1 MRRWFVK
8 RQKIIIW
15 SVAIA
20 FALGVIWW
28 AVAGFISRRAPQST
42 SNAAVELSPESALAY
57 LTKNGT
63 PLDHDYWVFDGELEL
78 TFQDTIDYY
87 RALGAQLD
95 DVFDYPVLRSSVLKN
110 LIDQKIVRYYAAHH
124 GLLPSEDEVTTEL
137 EKQVQQLLSDEQSKQ
152 YFLSRYGS
160 VDNLKSRLK
169 PRIENSLIFSRVKNA
184 IVNVTDSDMES
195 YYEENRDTIKQ
206 EYEEAKVRH
215 ILVSDEATAQRLKDK
230 ILAGTMTFE
239 KAASEFSLDQQT
251 AFQGG
256 ELGWIKHGQ
265 TVPEFE
271 NAVFSATLGELVGP
285 VRTVYGY
292 HLLEVEDRIKFD
304 DFEDLEN
311 ATQVYSEI
319 KTKMEDERFRR
330 WKEGFVASEK
340 LAWVVNDEIMKL
352 YLEYLEGDDERHK
365 ELFEYLDSQ
374 LFFANATDSTAV
386 ELAEGADEQLMALY
400 ITLAEKMNEELK
412 KEELD
417 YTRFVNLMDT
427 ENFDVSLLSQTTE
440 TLAEKADEYMNLA
453 QEATSESAVD
463 RYLDEYFKYYDAYL
477 VKDILHRHP
486 NLSLEEAKKRL
497 EDVRSR
503 IQELDNKRKLVLYAL
518 YEVAPSSSRVVS
530 KLYKLDPSNMEIR
543 YAYFKSRYDT
553 IKDYIKDPQIYQAYS
568 QYLQPEVTEIKTGLE
583 TLAYSTKAATDLKI
597 SALEVLA
604 ELSESVGDVRSE
616 LSYLR
621 TLKEIDPTYSDID
634 EMIAS
639 LEEAIAKAST
649 TTSTTTIPS
658 ELLTLPSTSLTK

>member
-15 SVAIA
+15 SIAIA

-42 SNAAVELSPESALAY
+42 SNTAVEFSPEDALAY

-124 GLLPSEDEVTTEL
+124 GLLPSRDEVTAEL

-160 VDNLKSRLK
+160 VDNLKRRLK
-169 PRIENSLIFSRVKNA
+169 PRIESSLILSRVRNTV
-184 IVNVTDSDMES
+184 VNVTDSDVES
-195 YYEENRDTIKQ
+195 YYDKNRDTIRQ
-206 EYEEAKVRH
+206 EYEEAKVKH
-215 ILVSDEATAQRLKDK
+215 ILVSDEATAQRLKDE

-251 AFQGG
+251 ALQGG

-271 NAVFSATLGELVGP
+271 NAIFSATLGELVGP

-292 HLLEVEDRIKFD
+292 HLLEVEDRVKLD
-304 DFEDLEN
+304 NFEDLKN

-319 KTKMEDERFRR
+319 KAKIEDERFRK
-330 WKEGFVASEK
+330 WKEGFITSEK
-340 LAWVVNDEIMKL
+340 LAWVINDEIMKV
-352 YLEYLEGDDERHK
+352 YLEYLEGDDEKHE
-365 ELFEYLDSQ
+365 ELFECLDSQ
-374 LFFANATDSTAV
+374 LFSTSATDSTAV
-386 ELAEGADEQLMALY
+386 ELAKEVDEQLMTLY

-412 KEELD
+412 EEELD
-417 YTRFVNLMDT
+417 YTRFVNLMGS
-427 ENFDVSLLSQTTE
+427 ENFDASLLAQSTE
-440 TLAEKADEYMNLA
+440 TLSEKANEYINLA
-453 QEATSESAVD
+453 QEATSESVVD

-497 EDVRSR
+497 ESVKSR
-503 IQELDNKRKLVLYAL
+503 IQEFDNKRKLVLYAL
-518 YEVAPSSSRVVS
+518 YEVTPSSRRVVS
-530 KLYKLDPSNMEIR
+530 KLYELDPSNMEIR

-568 QYLQPEVTEIKTGLE
+568 QYLQPEVIEIRTGLE
-583 TLAYSTKAATDLKI
+583 TLAYSTKAATDLRI

-604 ELSESVGDVRSE
+604 EMSESIGDVKSE

-621 TLKEIDPTYSDID
+621 TLKEIDPAYSGID

-639 LEEAIAKAST
+639 LEEAVAKAST
-649 TTSTTTIPS
+649 TTSTITTPS
-658 ELLTLPSTSLTK
+658 ELSTPSN

>member
-15 SVAIA
+15 SIAIA

-42 SNAAVELSPESALAY
+42 SNTAVEFSPEDALAY

-124 GLLPSEDEVTTEL
+124 GLLPSRDEVTAEL

-160 VDNLKSRLK
+160 VDNLKRRLK
-169 PRIENSLIFSRVKNA
+169 PRIESSLILSRVRNTV
-184 IVNVTDSDMES
+184 VNVTDSDVES
-195 YYEENRDTIKQ
+195 YYDKNRDTIRQ
-206 EYEEAKVRH
+206 EYEEAKVKH
-215 ILVSDEATAQRLKDK
+215 ILVSDEATAQRLKDE

-251 AFQGG
+251 ALQGG

-271 NAVFSATLGELVGP
+271 NAIFSATLGELVGP

-292 HLLEVEDRIKFD
+292 HLLEVEDRVKLD
-304 DFEDLEN
+304 NFEDLKN

-319 KTKMEDERFRR
+319 KAKIEDERFRK
-330 WKEGFVASEK
+330 WKEGFITSEK
-340 LAWVVNDEIMKL
+340 LAWVINDEIMKV
-352 YLEYLEGDDERHK
+352 YLEYLEGDDEKHE

-374 LFFANATDSTAV
+374 LFSTSATDSTAV
-386 ELAEGADEQLMALY
+386 ELAKEVDEQLMTLY

-412 KEELD
+412 EEELD
-417 YTRFVNLMDT
+417 YTRFVNLMGS
-427 ENFDVSLLSQTTE
+427 ENFDASLLAQSTE
-440 TLAEKADEYMNLA
+440 TLSEKANEYMNLA
-453 QEATSESAVD
+453 QEATSESVVD

-497 EDVRSR
+497 ESVKSR
-503 IQELDNKRKLVLYAL
+503 IQEFDNKRKLVLYAL
-518 YEVAPSSSRVVS
+518 YEVTPSSRRVVS
-530 KLYKLDPSNMEIR
+530 KLYELDPSNMEIR

-568 QYLQPEVTEIKTGLE
+568 QYLQPEVIEIRTGLE
-583 TLAYSTKAATDLKI
+583 TLAYSTKAATDLRI

-604 ELSESVGDVRSE
+604 EMGESIGDVKSE

-621 TLKEIDPTYSDID
+621 TLKEIDPAYSGID

-639 LEEAIAKAST
+639 LEEAVAKAST
-649 TTSTTTIPS
+649 TTSTITTPS
-658 ELLTLPSTSLTK
+658 ELSTPSN

>member
-15 SVAIA
+15 SIAIA

-42 SNAAVELSPESALAY
+42 SNTAVEFSPEDALAY

-124 GLLPSEDEVTTEL
+124 GLLPSRDEVTAEL

-160 VDNLKSRLK
+160 VDNLKRRLK
-169 PRIENSLIFSRVKNA
+169 PRIESSLILSRVRNTV
-184 IVNVTDSDMES
+184 VNVTDSDVES
-195 YYEENRDTIKQ
+195 YYDKNRDTIRQ
-206 EYEEAKVRH
+206 EYEEAKVKH
-215 ILVSDEATAQRLKDK
+215 ILVSDEATAQRLKDE

-251 AFQGG
+251 ALQGG

-271 NAVFSATLGELVGP
+271 NAIFSATLGELVGP

-292 HLLEVEDRIKFD
+292 HLLEVEDRVKLD
-304 DFEDLEN
+304 NFEDLKN

-319 KTKMEDERFRR
+319 KAKIEDERFRK
-330 WKEGFVASEK
+330 WKEGFITSEK
-340 LAWVVNDEIMKL
+340 LAWVINDEIMKV
-352 YLEYLEGDDERHK
+352 YLEYLEGDDEKHE

-374 LFFANATDSTAV
+374 LFSTSATDSTAV
-386 ELAEGADEQLMALY
+386 ELAKEVDEQLMTLY

-412 KEELD
+412 EEELD
-417 YTRFVNLMDT
+417 YTRFVNLMGS
-427 ENFDVSLLSQTTE
+427 ENFDASLLAQSTE
-440 TLAEKADEYMNLA
+440 TLSEKANEYMNLA
-453 QEATSESAVD
+453 QEATSESVVD

-497 EDVRSR
+497 ESVKSR
-503 IQELDNKRKLVLYAL
+503 IQEFDNKRKLVLYAL
-518 YEVAPSSSRVVS
+518 YEVTPSSRRVVS
-530 KLYKLDPSNMEIR
+530 KLYELDPSNMEIR

-568 QYLQPEVTEIKTGLE
+568 QYLQPEVIEIRTGLE
-583 TLAYSTKAATDLKI
+583 TLAYSTKAATDLRI

-604 ELSESVGDVRSE
+604 EMSESIGDVKSE

-621 TLKEIDPTYSDID
+621 TLKEIDPAYSGID

-639 LEEAIAKAST
+639 LEEAVAKAST
-649 TTSTTTIPS
+649 TTSTITTPS
-658 ELLTLPSTSLTK
+658 ELSTPSN

>member
-15 SVAIA
+15 SIAIA

-42 SNAAVELSPESALAY
+42 SNTAVEFSPEDALAY

-124 GLLPSEDEVTTEL
+124 GLLPSRDEVTAEL

-160 VDNLKSRLK
+160 VDNLKRRLK
-169 PRIENSLIFSRVKNA
+169 PRIESSLILSRVRNTV
-184 IVNVTDSDMES
+184 VNVTDSDVES
-195 YYEENRDTIKQ
+195 YYDKNRDTIRQ
-206 EYEEAKVRH
+206 EYEEAKVKH
-215 ILVSDEATAQRLKDK
+215 ILVSDEATAQRLKDE

-251 AFQGG
+251 ALQGG

-271 NAVFSATLGELVGP
+271 NAIFSATLGELVGP

-292 HLLEVEDRIKFD
+292 HLLEVEDRVKLD
-304 DFEDLEN
+304 NFEDLKN

-319 KTKMEDERFRR
+319 KAKIEDERFRK
-330 WKEGFVASEK
+330 WKEGFITSEK
-340 LAWVVNDEIMKL
+340 LAWVINDEIMKV
-352 YLEYLEGDDERHK
+352 YLEYLEGDDEKHE

-374 LFFANATDSTAV
+374 LFSTSATDSTAV
-386 ELAEGADEQLMALY
+386 ELAKEVDEQLMTLY

-412 KEELD
+412 EEELD
-417 YTRFVNLMDT
+417 YTRFVNLMGS
-427 ENFDVSLLSQTTE
+427 ENFDASLLAQSTE
-440 TLAEKADEYMNLA
+440 TLSEKANEYINLA
-453 QEATSESAVD
+453 QEATSESVVD

-497 EDVRSR
+497 ESVKSR
-503 IQELDNKRKLVLYAL
+503 IQEFDNKRKLVLYAL
-518 YEVAPSSSRVVS
+518 YEVTPSSRRVVS
-530 KLYKLDPSNMEIR
+530 KLYELDPSNMEIR

-568 QYLQPEVTEIKTGLE
+568 QYLQPEVIEIRTGLE
-583 TLAYSTKAATDLKI
+583 TLAYSTKAATDLRI

-604 ELSESVGDVRSE
+604 EMSESIGDVKSE

-621 TLKEIDPTYSDID
+621 TLKEIDPAYSGID

-639 LEEAIAKAST
+639 LEEAVAKAST
-649 TTSTTTIPS
+649 TTSTITTPS
-658 ELLTLPSTSLTK
+658 ELSTPSN